1 MSFSGKKHNTEAAST
16 KEIYGGPERAL
27 YEPPGGHL
35 SDPAHC
41 IAQRPTKPNNY
52 KERAMHGKAQFWWQ
66 VWDFQANLKKIPP
79 QEAIWATPPIAL
91 R

>member
-16 KEIYGGPERAL
+16 KEIDGGPERAL

-41 IAQRPTKPNNY
+41 IAQSWKTKQTI
-52 KERAMHGKAQFWWQ
+52 RSVQCMGKLSF
-66 VWDFQANLKKIPP
+66 DDRYEISSKS
-79 QEAIWATPPIAL
+79 
-91 R
+91 